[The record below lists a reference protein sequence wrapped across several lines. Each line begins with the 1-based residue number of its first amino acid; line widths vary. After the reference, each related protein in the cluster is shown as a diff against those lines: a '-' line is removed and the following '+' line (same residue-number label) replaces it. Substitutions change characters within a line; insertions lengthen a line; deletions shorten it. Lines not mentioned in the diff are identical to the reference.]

1 MLYACHSV
9 YVQLD
14 PLADFVYLK
23 DIGLLVQ
30 RAVVLL
36 RCNITC
42 LNGSGG
48 PRYVSE
54 YTSISSY
61 LSGERYLKRVHDN
74 GIRSD
79 KAGDC
84 SVCLV
89 RFFFRYWSQPE
100 DQPECQGVAFLAFIF
115 NEICVMNENTRVM
128 FFLFDIL
135 IHGRIT

>member
-1 MLYACHSV
+1 M
-9 YVQLD
+9 
-14 PLADFVYLK
+14 
-23 DIGLLVQ
+23 
-30 RAVVLL
+30 L

-61 LSGERYLKRVHDN
+61 LSGERYLEWVHDN

-89 RFFFRYWSQPE
+89 RFFFFATGRNQRTSLNVK
-100 DQPECQGVAFLAFIF
+100 GVAFLAFIF
-115 NEICVMNENTRVM
+115 NEICVMNKNTRVM
-128 FFLFDIL
+128 FFLFDFL
-135 IHGRIT
+135 IYGRITWRLLHLIAKCRHNQNINVWDTYICDICL